1 MAKYI
6 DQPIVLMI
14 RPWLS
19 LVSGGDAYAHFDAI
33 VMRRRAS
40 LPGACYGDYTV
51 LLDWAGEQPRTP
63 CLFNFR
69 VRCQTDDRRAEAY
82 GWEWGYQPEHGSI
95 FSLRDMERYGPS
107 LGAIKRGLDR
117 MHREDGPAEGAG
129 RFVVRVARVLKLDG
143 IVLLETSQTGSFHD
157 ALRTGR
163 RIGPSDYGDAVRDI
177 DALVLELHRACATR
191 VGKVAA

>member
-1 MAKYI
+1 LEPPAN
-6 DQPIVLMI
+6 PA
-14 RPWLS
+14 RFS
-19 LVSGGDAYAHFDAI
+19 
-33 VMRRRAS
+33 
-40 LPGACYGDYTV
+40 DYTV

-69 VRCQTDDRRAEAY
+69 ARCQTDDRRAEAY

-117 MHREDGPAEGAG
+117 MHRKDGPAEGAG

-157 ALRTGR
+157 ALRTR
-163 RIGPSDYGDAVRDI
+163 PRISPKDYGDAVRDI
-177 DALVLELHRACATR
+177 DALVLELHRVCATR